1 MISRHQNITIPQNII
16 ESFFNEVGNPINK
29 ESDNISEIWKN
40 VFKKYD
46 ELNNRDINDS
56 KLSDICDLFE
66 NYFINGLSDGACAG
80 KAMEKI

>member
-40 VFKKYD
+40 VFKMPD
-46 ELNNRDINDS
+46 
-56 KLSDICDLFE
+56 
-66 NYFINGLSDGACAG
+66 
-80 KAMEKI
+80 